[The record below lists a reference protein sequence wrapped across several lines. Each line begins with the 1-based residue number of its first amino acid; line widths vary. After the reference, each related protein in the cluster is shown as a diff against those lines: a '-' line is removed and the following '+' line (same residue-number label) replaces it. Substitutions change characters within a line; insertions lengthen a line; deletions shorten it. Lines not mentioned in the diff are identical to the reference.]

1 MLIEHIYGV
10 HFCDNGSCTLRV
22 EYWAQTVYDVPE
34 TFEIVDIVDIVPDE
48 NCSDKNNYELYASNC
63 LPTDYYDVQSISDS
77 FLAYYLQIM
86 LKDNGILIVS
96 CEDFSLASDDN
107 TFSLQLY
114 ASNDQAKLVVS
125 IELPQTVTNGIVK
138 ALTDRPLLSDELKE
152 AEIIESNASY
162 DMVYKLLGIQRV

>member
-22 EYWAQTVYDVPE
+22 EYWAQMVYDVPE
-34 TFEIVDIVDIVPDE
+34 TFEIVDIVDIVSDE
-48 NCSDKNNYELYASNC
+48 NCSDKNNYELYASSC

-86 LKDNGILIVS
+86 LKDSGVLIVS
-96 CEDFSLASDDN
+96 CEDFNLASDDN

-114 ASNDQAKLVVS
+114 TSNDQAKPVVS
-125 IELPQTVTNGIVK
+125 IELPQTIADDIVK
-138 ALTDRPLLSDELKE
+138 ALTDKLLLSDELRKTE
-152 AEIIESNASY
+152 QVKSDAAFDEVY
-162 DMVYKLLGIQRV
+162 RLLDMQLV